1 MSDRMQWINPRLRVL
16 GALLRIQSVAFGCAG
31 AVTLILVLVSVAS
44 GWQYLLF
51 AAATFAV
58 AILLAGVAAGVWILA
73 GTLRSGLNRW
83 TLGTLAL
90 QLVLSPMGSLLF
102 NLGTQAR
109 PDENPF
115 QEGGDG
121 LTALL
126 GIVMAGSGAIA
137 LVVLVFELVISIA
150 RRRGRPAGV
159 V

>member
-1 MSDRMQWINPRLRVL
+1 MERINPRLRVL
-16 GALLRIQSVAFGCAG
+16 GALLRIQSVAFGCAS
-31 AVTLILVLVSVAS
+31 AVTLILVLVSVVS

-51 AAATFAV
+51 AAGTFAV

-90 QLVLSPMGSLLF
+90 QLVLSPIGSLLF

-109 PDENPF
+109 PDESPF

-121 LTALL
+121 MTALL
-126 GIVMAGSGAIA
+126 GIVMAGSAVIA
-137 LVVLVFELVISIA
+137 LAVLVFELVISIP
-150 RRRGRPAGV
+150 RRGRSTGV